1 MEEITDVYSAWKTCL
16 ELIKDRNYS
25 YNPIYDSI
33 TIEEFKIMYIK
44 RICDIVSNENEDKEM
59 GEKRKIYIKFIIN
72 PKIKPSQLKEII
84 DELRRDY
91 VNSEDELVV
100 VLKIKPTNTLLKIG
114 KEKEYKNIQL
124 MWVKQ
129 LKFNPTRHSYVP
141 KHIKCSKE
149 EIDEVTVMFNIAN
162 KLQFPII
169 LRDDPIVKYYNF
181 RSGDIIKIV
190 RNSPTVGISN
200 YYRYVK

>member
-1 MEEITDVYSAWKTCL
+1 MEEITDVYSAWTTCL

-25 YNPIYDSI
+25 YNSVYDKI
-33 TIEEFKIMYIK
+33 TIEEFKILYAK
-44 RICDIVSNENEDKEM
+44 KICDIVSEENS
-59 GEKRKIYIKFIIN
+59 EKQKIYIKFIIN

-91 VNSEDELVV
+91 INSEDELVV

-129 LKFNPTRHSYVP
+129 LKYNPTKHKLVP
-141 KHIKCSKE
+141 KHIKCSDQEIE
-149 EIDEVTVMFNIAN
+149 EVIKIYNITN
-162 KLQFPII
+162 KLQLPII
-169 LRDDPIVKYYNF
+169 LKEEPIVKYYNF
-181 RSGDIIKIV
+181 KSGDIIKV
-190 RNSPTVGISN
+190 LRNSVTAGESV

>member
-25 YNPIYDSI
+25 YNPIYDKI
-33 TIEEFKIMYIK
+33 TIEEFKIIYSK
-44 RICDIVSNENEDKEM
+44 RLCDIISNEIEEG

-84 DELRRDY
+84 EELRRDY
-91 VNSEDELVV
+91 INIEDELVI

-114 KEKEYKNIQL
+114 KEKEYKNIQF

-129 LKFNPTRHSYVP
+129 LKFNPIKHSYVP
-141 KHIKCSKE
+141 KHVRCSKE
-149 EIDEVTVMFNIAN
+149 EIENITKMFNISN

-181 RSGDIIKIV
+181 KSGEIIKIV
-190 RNSPTVGISN
+190 RNSPTSGISN